1 MHSIRSYTIAAITL
15 PVSLLATI
23 LPFLVV
29 PLYVALAATG
39 AEVNGVRL
47 TANAGSTLP
56 LVAYLVLLSASWVSA
71 INRNRFDKEIMILS
85 YRSRTHYVLLLPSLW
100 AFCFGLVCWGVSSLA
115 QLALSGSG
123 VPWVRE
129 SDVLMALECATMA
142 VLGSA
147 IGGLVSNGAVAVATV
162 VLYSILVAPVTERLA
177 PFVAARGI
185 GNRVQDA
192 LGGSLSW
199 TSQLLDIGFF
209 LVVSLLFFLPAT
221 IIESRKPKHAKAR

>member
-15 PVSLLATI
+15 PVNLLAII

-29 PLYVALAATG
+29 PLHVALAAVG
-39 AEVNGVRL
+39 AEVNGARV

-56 LVAYLVLLSASWVSA
+56 LVSYLVLLSASWVSA
-71 INRNRFDKEIMILS
+71 TNRNKFDKEIMILS
-85 YRSRTHYVLLLPSLW
+85 YRNRTHYVLLLPSLW
-100 AFCFGLVCWGVSSLA
+100 AFCFGLFCWGVSSLE

-123 VPWVRE
+123 VPWGLE

-142 VLGSA
+142 LLGSA
-147 IGGLVSNGAVAVATV
+147 IGGLANNGAVAVATV

-177 PFVAARGI
+177 PFVTARGI
-185 GNRVQDA
+185 VNRVQDA

-209 LVVSLLFFLPAT
+209 FVVSFLVFILVT
-221 IIESRKPKHAKAR
+221 IIEKRKLKYVKSR